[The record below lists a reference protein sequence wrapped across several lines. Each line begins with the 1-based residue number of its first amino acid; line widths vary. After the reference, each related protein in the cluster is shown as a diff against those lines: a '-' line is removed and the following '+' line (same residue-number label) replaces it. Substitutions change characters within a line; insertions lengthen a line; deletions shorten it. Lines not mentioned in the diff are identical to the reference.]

1 MNNLFA
7 RLRSSLTQGGS
18 GYSVATW
25 LTTLVLVW
33 SLSACA
39 SNPSYQNV
47 SVQALH
53 DATEPNRIVLDV
65 RTPQEFA
72 EGHVLG
78 AKLIPVQELE
88 ARLDEVPDNA
98 PVYVICRS
106 GNRSRTAS
114 EILIKNGKRDV
125 RNVEGGVIA
134 WTQTGFHLEK
144 P

>member
-1 MNNLFA
+1 
-7 RLRSSLTQGGS
+7 
-18 GYSVATW
+18 
-25 LTTLVLVW
+25 VLVW

-53 DATEPNRIVLDV
+53 DATEHNRIVLDV

-134 WTQTGFHLEK
+134 WAQTGFHLEK

>member
-18 GYSVATW
+18 GYSVAPW
-25 LTTLVLVW
+25 LTALVLVW

-47 SVQALH
+47 SVQTLH
-53 DATEPNRIVLDV
+53 DATEHNRIVLDV

-134 WTQTGFHLEK
+134 WAQTGFHLEK